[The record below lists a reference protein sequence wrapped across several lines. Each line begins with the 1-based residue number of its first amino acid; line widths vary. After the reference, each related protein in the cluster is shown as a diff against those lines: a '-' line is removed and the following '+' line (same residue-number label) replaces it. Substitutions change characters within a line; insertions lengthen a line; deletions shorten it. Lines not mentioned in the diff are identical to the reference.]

1 MAEKK
6 ITLTNSS
13 GDTIY
18 PKTTIDQ
25 IYTEDGTSFYD
36 KYKEDLKNNQKLQEQ
51 AIGSSEIASN
61 AVTSD
66 KIKDGSITSTKIS
79 NEAITSD
86 KIKKGSINYD
96 RLNANVMDNISKNIT
111 SGNFNV
117 PIKNVQ
123 LDKNNRVDA
132 KNLIQNRS
140 ISAKLMSSNFL
151 EYLFNPN
158 KGVTGDPDYANIEG
172 QKLPNNVVSENNLDN
187 SLKKRIADLEDKYG
201 LITVDKNNLILSSE
215 IKDSAVT
222 TDKIKD
228 SAVTTG
234 KIKDSAVT
242 TGKIKDSA
250 VTTDKIKDSAVTTDK
265 IKDSAVTPAKV
276 STRFLELLLKGGK
289 STSGTDYSAY
299 KQELP
304 EQIVG
309 NSQIIDNAVSPSKV
323 SKKFLYYLLKG
334 GTSSNNVCYD
344 DFKQELPSD
353 IIKHRH
359 IQNYSVKGYH
369 ISPKAAEGSDS
380 SSSDF
385 LTESF
390 KNFFNALKDCGAI
403 KETVSLDKIF
413 WEESSN
419 ISLKEV
425 DDLNSEKTYTSK
437 DFVLNFSI
445 SNKENLESEE

>member
-228 SAVTTG
+228 SAVT
-234 KIKDSAVT
+234 
-242 TGKIKDSA
+242 
-250 VTTDKIKDSAVTTDK
+250 
-265 IKDSAVTPAKV
+265 PAKV